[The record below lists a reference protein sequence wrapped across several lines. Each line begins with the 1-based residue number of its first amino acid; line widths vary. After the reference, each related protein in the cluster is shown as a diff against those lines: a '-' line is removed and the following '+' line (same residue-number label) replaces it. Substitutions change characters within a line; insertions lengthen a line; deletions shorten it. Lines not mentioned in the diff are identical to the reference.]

1 MILTN
6 LNKKCTI
13 YSTGER
19 RPGLTARAEGMAGH
33 HIQRSPLRKENKMK
47 LSNIINFVKAGY
59 TPAEIAGMENADA
72 VSQLLQEGIKK
83 EEIPDYLALL
93 KDDPSPDPEPEKDKI
108 KPSQDEPENDPTDYK
123 EKYQTLLKK
132 TQEEA
137 ARKNMKPEEKSSD
150 EVLAE
155 IVKQFM

>member
-1 MILTN
+1 
-6 LNKKCTI
+6 
-13 YSTGER
+13 
-19 RPGLTARAEGMAGH
+19 
-33 HIQRSPLRKENKMK
+33 MK